1 MDKIII
7 SEFTLDCGQ
16 QNTYIDID
24 STEVNLIYICGDS
37 FREFHNMPLPDSKK
51 YHLIKG
57 TIYNR

>member
-24 STEVNLIYICGDS
+24 STEVNLIYMRGFLQGIS
-37 FREFHNMPLPDSKK
+37 
-51 YHLIKG
+51 
-57 TIYNR
+57 